1 MISLLD
7 AVDKIFD
14 TAANSVSS
22 NTYYISTGEIE
33 TTPNSITTT
42 GNTFTDT
49 YYYQN
54 HYYPY
59 YWIWPSVQIDIP
71 KIDVPHYPVA
81 NGFIREDGS
90 IYFRFAV
97 TGYDKSELSIKA
109 EDNTLVIEGKLKEK
123 EDTSK
128 WKELFHNLAIKDFI
142 WKRRISNKYDL
153 EKLDAKVEKGILE
166 ITIPLK
172 EACKPI
178 KKEFEIK

>member
-1 MISLLD
+1 MSKYNDSMISLLD

-14 TAANSVSS
+14 TAQYSVQTSTSS
-22 NTYYISTGEIE
+22 AFS
-33 TTPNSITTT
+33 
-42 GNTFTDT
+42 
-49 YYYQN
+49 
-54 HYYPY
+54 YPY
-59 YWIWPSVQIDIP
+59 GHYTYQYWEWPKVINYQLPKIDIP
-71 KIDVPHYPVA
+71 NYPVA

-90 IYFRFAV
+90 MYLSFAV

-142 WKRRISNKYDL
+142 WKRRISSKYDL
-153 EKLDAKVEKGILE
+153 EKLEAKVEKGILE
-166 ITIPLK
+166 ILIPLK
-172 EACKPI
+172 EICKPI